1 MKRCK
6 LTFIKNLTVLSGMFC
21 CSCVQDVYPACG
33 EVIGEVI
40 VPDPVA
46 TPDERYWTTH
56 SITDYEPGFGYHTVT
71 LETGAKIKFTSPGY
85 VILYQTD
92 ALSDVNADDNQL

>member
-1 MKRCK
+1 MKQRNM
-6 LTFIKNLTVLSGMFC
+6 TFIKKLAALSGVFC
-21 CSCVQDVYPACG
+21 CSCAQDIYPACG

-56 SITDYEPGFGYHTVT
+56 SITDYDPGFGYHIVT
-71 LETGAKIKFTSPGY
+71 LESGAKIKFTSPGY
-85 VILYQTD
+85 VILYQID
-92 ALSDVNADDNQL
+92 ALSDVKVDDK

>member
-1 MKRCK
+1 MKRRK
-6 LTFIKNLTVLSGMFC
+6 LTFMKNLTVLSGMFC

-40 VPDPVA
+40 VPNSVA
-46 TPDERYWTTH
+46 NPDERYWTTH

-92 ALSDVNADDNQL
+92 ALSDMKSADNQL

>member
-40 VPDPVA
+40 VPDASA

-56 SITDYEPGFGYHTVT
+56 YIKDYEPGFGYHTVT
-71 LETGAKIKFTSPGY
+71 LETGAKLKFTSPGY

-92 ALSDVNADDNQL
+92 ALSDVKADDNQL